1 MSRFK
6 HIFYAIAMV
15 TSFIM
20 MGVTQPVSAG
30 QIDEYQFRVFLD
42 GDEIGTHRVQ
52 LKQQGDQK
60 EVSIEANFD
69 VKILFVNVYSYRHS
83 NSETWTGQ
91 CLNNIN
97 ARTDANGDDF
107 FVVSRDSSQGLKLGT
122 HDGEKQLEG
131 CVRTFAYWDPGLL
144 RAERLLNTQTGEYVA
159 ASINEIGAEAIE
171 LNGTKVMANRYQL
184 IADNEVID
192 LWYADGNRWVALE
205 SKTEKGRTIRYES
218 TEELVNV
225 SASI

>member
-6 HIFYAIAMV
+6 HVFYAIAMV
-15 TSFIM
+15 ASFIM

-42 GDEIGTHRVQ
+42 GDEIGTHRVE
-52 LKQQGDQK
+52 LKRQGDQK

-83 NSETWTGQ
+83 NSETWKGQ

-107 FVVSRDSSQGLKLGT
+107 FVVTRDNNQGLRLST
-122 HDGEKQLEG
+122 HDGDKQLEG
-131 CVRTFAYWDPGLL
+131 CVRSFAYWDPRLL
-144 RAERLLNTQTGEYVA
+144 RTERLLNSQTGEYVPV
-159 ASINEIGAEAIE
+159 SISELGAEAIE
-171 LNGTKVMANRYQL
+171 LNGTKVTANRYQL
-184 IADNEVID
+184 IAENDVID
-192 LWYADGNRWVALE
+192 LWYANGNRWVALE
-205 SKTEKGRTIRYES
+205 SKTENGMTIRYEAI
-218 TEELVNV
+218 EESENV